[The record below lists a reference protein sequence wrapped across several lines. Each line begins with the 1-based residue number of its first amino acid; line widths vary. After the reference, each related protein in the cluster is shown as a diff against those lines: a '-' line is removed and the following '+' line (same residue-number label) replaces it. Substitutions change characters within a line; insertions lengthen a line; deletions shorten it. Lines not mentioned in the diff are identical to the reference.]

1 VADSKSNPNASSN
14 PKPNPKP
21 KSSSKVGPKPRPDHE
36 LDAPP
41 WQRVES
47 TLMAT
52 SRAIR
57 EAYDDRFAPL
67 NLNLSQASLLA
78 FVDESGPLRQTQ
90 LARRLGQGRAATGT
104 IVDLLEKRGLVERL
118 PDAADRR
125 AWLVTIT
132 PQGKE
137 LVAPINEIDR
147 VLRAELRLDISRSE
161 RQQLARL
168 LLRLQSNLA
177 RVLKEPAER

>member
-1 VADSKSNPNASSN
+1 M
-14 PKPNPKP
+14 PNPK
-21 KSSSKVGPKPRPDHE
+21 HE

-57 EAYDDRFAPL
+57 DAYDARFAEL
-67 NLNLSQASLLA
+67 NLNLTQASLLV
-78 FVDESGPLRQTQ
+78 FLQESGPLRQTQ
-90 LARRLGQGRAATGT
+90 LARRLGQGRAATGAT
-104 IVDLLEKRGLVERL
+104 VDLLESRGLVERQ
-118 PDAADRR
+118 PDPADRR

-132 PQGKE
+132 PLGKHRVE
-137 LVAPINEIDR
+137 PINEIDR
-147 VLRAELRLDISRSE
+147 VLRAKLRLDISRGE
-161 RQQLARL
+161 RRQLARL

-177 RVLKEPAER
+177 RILSETASS

>member
-1 VADSKSNPNASSN
+1 MPES
-14 PKPNPKP
+14 
-21 KSSSKVGPKPRPDHE
+21 RHE

-57 EAYDDRFAPL
+57 EAYDARFAELGL
-67 NLNLSQASLLA
+67 NLTQASLLV
-78 FVDESGPLRQTQ
+78 FLHESGPLRQTQ
-90 LARRLGQGRAATGT
+90 IARRLGQGRAAAGAT
-104 IVDLLEKRGLVERL
+104 IDLLERRGLVERHAD
-118 PDAADRR
+118 PDDRR
-125 AWLVTIT
+125 AWLVSVTT
-132 PQGKE
+132 AGKE
-137 LVAPINEIDR
+137 LVGPINEIDR

-161 RQQLARL
+161 RQQLAKL

-177 RVLKEPAER
+177 RVLAENESV